1 MNKGIELVF
10 QFKNIDNLTSK
21 KEINKNTQNELII
34 FKEFC
39 QKHLFNTL
47 NTFIDFDTWW
57 FHSGII
63 LKNYNTIDKDK
74 KNKDE
79 NLLSNNIDQDDEIDI
94 LFINKDK
101 YNNSY
106 FFLVE
111 IKDFS
116 KSKLL
121 ISKYWEYTNAKVKI
135 QRKDLNLESYIFSLL
150 NKGYTFIRINI
161 FKWDNEEFK
170 YQYYKFDSK
179 ESKDFF
185 EYPKNNWI
193 RMQEEDIEDIFLQ
206 SDNVSLKDNDIYD
219 YIRQFHSNNYLDN
232 LLMNCQ
238 NKEYISNVLVS
249 NVNFKSLNHISNNK
263 DNRITIINGIPGSG
277 KTVFAFLL
285 FITEKNVLLIL
296 TNKANYEKYRNNE
309 YIKRVEEVN
318 NNKIIFYTSKR
329 FPWAKDYDCDFDQI
343 QRNITNYQ
351 VILIDEFQNIE
362 NSLLEN
368 IAICSFN
375 VNKEYKVFLFGDEK
389 QNIYGKLNFE
399 NNESNHD
406 KYNHLVQNLKQII
419 IEKFNLAKL
428 AEKDIK
434 KELLK
439 YLYESDDFKISNRFN
454 LKDFNKINYISFGN
468 KNYKN
473 EYTQN
478 SEKSYIK
485 IQCLFG
491 SEIQDSISN
500 NSSQFKVI
508 DIRSNN
514 KNDLFTQYKA
524 AGNEYE
530 NIVIKINSCFVLENE
545 KLIYRYQKR
554 NNNKQVDIDSDITSV
569 WLYSACTRA
578 TKQIIF
584 LINENN
590 KYAKKIWKYFNDRI
604 NELEKDNTKINVSQT
619 FYKFIN

>member
-1 MNKGIELVF
+1 MNKDNELVF
-10 QFKNIDNLTSK
+10 QFKDIDNLTSK

-47 NTFIDFDTWW
+47 SINFDTWW
-57 FHSGII
+57 FRSGII

-79 NLLSNNIDQDDEIDI
+79 NFLTNNIDQDDEIDI

-193 RMQEEDIEDIFLQ
+193 RMQEQDIEDIFLNT
-206 SDNVSLKDNDIYD
+206 DNVSLKDNDIYD

-296 TNKANYEKYRNNE
+296 TNKTNYEKYRNNE

-368 IAICSFN
+368 IAICCFN

-399 NNESNHD
+399 NNESDHD

-428 AEKDIK
+428 AEKDIE

-485 IQCLFG
+485 IQCLLG

-500 NSSQFKVI
+500 NSSKFKVI

-514 KNDLFTQYKA
+514 KNDVFTQYKA

-530 NIVIKINSCFVLENE
+530 NIVIKINSCFVLKNE
-545 KLIYRYQKR
+545 KLIYRYQRR
-554 NNNKQVDIDSDITSV
+554 NNNQQVDIDSDITSV

-604 NELEKDNTKINVSQT
+604 DELEKDNTKINVSQT

>member
-1 MNKGIELVF
+1 MNKDTELVF
-10 QFKNIDNLTSK
+10 QFKDIDNLTSK

-57 FHSGII
+57 FRSGII
-63 LKNYNTIDKDK
+63 LKNNNTIDKDK
-74 KNKDE
+74 KNKEKFTIQLSHLDKLEQNIKQNNNIKRLKEFIKYFNNNEQDQEILNNLWYSNKNIDE

-121 ISKYWEYTNAKVKI
+121 ISKYWECTNAKVKI

-150 NKGYTFIRINI
+150 NKDYTFIRINI

-193 RMQEEDIEDIFLQ
+193 RMQEQDIEDIFLNT
-206 SDNVSLKDNDIYD
+206 DNASLKDNDIYD

-263 DNRITIINGIPGSG
+263 DNKITIINGIPGSG

-296 TNKANYEKYRNNE
+296 TNKANYEKYRNNQ
-309 YIKRVEEVN
+309 YIKKIEEVN
-318 NNKIIFYTSKR
+318 NNKIIFYTSSKR

-368 IAICSFN
+368 IANCCFN

-399 NNESNHD
+399 NNESDHD
-406 KYNHLVQNLKQII
+406 KYNHLVENLKQII

-428 AEKDIK
+428 AKKDIE

-473 EYTQN
+473 
-478 SEKSYIK
+478 
-485 IQCLFG
+485 
-491 SEIQDSISN
+491 
-500 NSSQFKVI
+500 
-508 DIRSNN
+508 
-514 KNDLFTQYKA
+514 
-524 AGNEYE
+524 
-530 NIVIKINSCFVLENE
+530 
-545 KLIYRYQKR
+545 
-554 NNNKQVDIDSDITSV
+554 
-569 WLYSACTRA
+569 
-578 TKQIIF
+578 
-584 LINENN
+584 
-590 KYAKKIWKYFNDRI
+590 
-604 NELEKDNTKINVSQT
+604 
-619 FYKFIN
+619 